1 MRTCL
6 WCAGKSEQA
15 GIVHQLSVHTI
26 GGVINPSEP
35 LMLIVP
41 QDDALVVEARVAPEN
56 IESVRVGQEA
66 FLRLTAFNQRT
77 TPELRG
83 QVTRVSGDIIRETQA
98 APAYFA
104 VRIGLSDAEIK
115 KLGRSTLL
123 PGMPAEVHIK
133 TDERTVV
140 SYLTKPLQDQFARA
154 FRER

>member
-1 MRTCL
+1 
-6 WCAGKSEQA
+6 
-15 GIVHQLSVHTI
+15 VHQLSVHTI

-41 QDDALVVEARVAPEN
+41 QNDALVVEARVAPEN
-56 IESVRVGQEA
+56 IESVRLGQEA

-77 TPELRG
+77 TPELEG

-104 VRIGLSDAEIK
+104 VRIGLPDAEIK
-115 KLGRSTLL
+115 KLGRSALL
-123 PGMPAEVHIK
+123 PGMPAEVHIR